1 MRPKAPLCIAKKGC
15 GLGQS
20 RRDSRPLRGPTPLL
34 GHAGR
39 RLEGGT
45 PGDGRNKFGLR
56 LHSAL
61 TKRAVAWGNR
71 AGTVVPSAGQ
81 PLSSATLGGAWKVAR
96 RVTAE
101 IIRPRAPLC
110 IDI

>member
-1 MRPKAPLCIAKKGC
+1 MRPKAPLCIDKKGC
-15 GLGQS
+15 GLGKS
-20 RRDSRPLRGPTPLL
+20 RRDSRPLRGPTPPL

-56 LHSAL
+56 LHSTL

-81 PLSSATLGGAWKVAR
+81 PLPSATLAGARKVAPPP
-96 RVTAE
+96 TAALTRSE
-101 IIRPRAPLC
+101 GSIVH
-110 IDI
+110 